1 MNSSAIKKLLIPCF
15 IFLSGCTSFLTDG
28 NKRVLPSNNNLGSIG
43 YWSSP
48 NPARLSNVLDAMI
61 SDCKA
66 FGGLDENSI
75 KEAEG
80 ASEKNKYWIYGC
92 FNYTTKVNS
101 EIENFLIANGKS
113 KLPACTDNNIAKY
126 NCYGSVKYGEDVYV
140 GNFKNG
146 VRHGYGEYTFK
157 SGNKYMGIWVDG
169 KAPSTIVVLYDGKSK
184 WTGSYYIGSFLN
196 DKKNGYGVHK
206 SWNGDKYEGQFKN
219 DQLGGLAIFTPLNG
233 LKQEGFWESGVI
245 VRREPV
251 NLDSIR
257 DRSKVSPVIN
267 IEDSKKKCSDLGFK
281 SGTEAFGNCVLKLT
295 K

>member
-1 MNSSAIKKLLIPCF
+1 MKNFQIYIVLSFVLLNF
-15 IFLSGCTSFLTDG
+15 SCTSFLTDG
-28 NKRVLPSNNNLGSIG
+28 NKRVLPSNNNLGLIG
-43 YWSSP
+43 YWSNP
-48 NPARLSNVLDAMI
+48 NPARLGNVLDAMI

-113 KLPACTDNNIAKY
+113 KLPACTDNNITKY

-146 VRHGYGEYTFK
+146 VRHGYGEYTLK
-157 SGNKYMGIWVDG
+157 SGNKYMGMWIDG
-169 KAPSTIVVLYDGKSK
+169 KVPSTIVVLYDGKSK

-196 DKKNGYGVHK
+196 DRKNGYGVHK

-251 NLDSIR
+251 NLDSVR

-281 SGTEAFGNCVLKLT
+281 LGTEAFGNCVLKLT